1 MSRTAFTF
9 LILLAVWPFS
19 VGADERL
26 PGVEPHRVTVRLL
39 EYRFEPSRITLT
51 AAEDAEL
58 ILTNAGTV
66 GHEFI
71 IEVLQNLEVDVEIN
85 GVVAETLGL
94 AELEIPPKSTVV
106 IRFTPQ
112 TRGEFRFTCRAKTP
126 KDHFKEGMSGTLVV
140 Q

>member
-9 LILLAVWPFS
+9 LILFAVWPFS
-19 VGADERL
+19 AGADERL

-51 AAEDAEL
+51 ADEDAEL

-66 GHEFI
+66 MHEFI
-71 IEVLQNLEVDVEIN
+71 VEALQTLDVDVEIN

-94 AELEIPPKSTVV
+94 AELEIPPKSTV
-106 IRFTPQ
+106 ILRFMPQ
-112 TRGEFRFTCRAKTP
+112 TRGEFRFACRAKNP